1 MDMEVENRNWVD
13 LIYMEHDSETQP
25 TIRKLVL
32 THGDLW
38 FAIMWFSSFAIYN
51 WI

>member
-1 MDMEVENRNWVD
+1 MDMEAENRNWVD
-13 LIYMEHDSETQP
+13 LIYMEHDSET
-25 TIRKLVL
+25 
-32 THGDLW
+32 GAYLW